1 MGIDW
6 TLMGYITNT
15 NTMLFGF
22 EKGGTPKWL
31 VLHGESSDK
40 SIRFNGGMLF
50 KDKYKL
56 AMYL

>member
-15 NTMLFGF
+15 MIFGF
-22 EKGGTPKWL
+22 ENGGTPKWL

-40 SIRFNGGMLF
+40 SIRFNGSMLF

-56 AMYL
+56 VMYL